1 MTSERLCVGQ
11 PSARSPRTALQ
22 NGGWGEEPHLGMAG
36 TDCAQ
41 MSAAPRNDASTEEAV
56 KILQQ
61 RFIVVTLDAIGQ
73 IQRDYRQAAS
83 ASRMPGSISATTSR
97 PAAIDSAAR

>member
-1 MTSERLCVGQ
+1 MGQ

-22 NGGWGEEPHLGMAG
+22 NGGWGKEPHIGMAG
-36 TDCAQ
+36 TGCAQ
-41 MSAAPRNDASTEEAV
+41 MSAAPRNNASTEEAV

-61 RFIVVTLDAIGQ
+61 RFIVVVFDAIGQ

-83 ASRMPGSISATTSR
+83 AILIAGSISATTSR